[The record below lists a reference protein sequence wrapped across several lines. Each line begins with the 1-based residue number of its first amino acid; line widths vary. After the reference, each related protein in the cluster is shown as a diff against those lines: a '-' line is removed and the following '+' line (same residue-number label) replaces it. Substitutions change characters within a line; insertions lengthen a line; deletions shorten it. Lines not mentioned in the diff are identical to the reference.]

1 MEQAR
6 NVIGTEIDNSV
17 KNLYR
22 EESVLSE
29 VGYSRRSI
37 QVARTNVVGKIRIAC
52 FFATVALLS
61 FLFIYNF
68 IAMNNL
74 NVNIA
79 SLESQIE
86 SEQTSIDNLKVQIN
100 SLNKEN
106 SIMLRVNEAGYSAEY
121 PLNDDI
127 LIVDVPKT
135 SSVESTAQSNWFND
149 FCEFIS
155 SVFGG

>member
-1 MEQAR
+1 MMRQLA
-6 NVIGTEIDNSV
+6 NYFQNKITFITFSLTKYN
-17 KNLYR
+17 K
-22 EESVLSE
+22 
-29 VGYSRRSI
+29 I
-37 QVARTNVVGKIRIAC
+37 Q
-52 FFATVALLS
+52 FDW
-61 FLFIYNF
+61 
-68 IAMNNL
+68 NNL

-135 SSVESTAQSNWFND
+135 SSVESTAQTNWFND